1 MNTRTTDRS
10 YADASSHGTARRPA
24 LVTLA
29 VVGALLVGSGASAL
43 PADTEDD
50 PALQQTVEGDEAS
63 VEGREV
69 ITDGHVDVGPRF
81 LDDTWTLQARDDR
94 AVPPVW
100 RFPDETVFHVVD
112 ESILEAP
119 DSEDYAFLGV
129 EPGAPLYV
137 VPQVQNQAVV
147 WLGWNTQDPE
157 VTQRIDR
164 GATLRLDGVEGP
176 GSFFLFLQEG
186 VTGPPNVLWNSGTA
200 YPQDLWMDV
209 NTHVH
214 ANWVFTEPGVY
225 TLDVTMLADLTDG
238 THVEDPGVLR
248 FAVGTSTDPQTAFPA
263 ANEEPAEGTTEPT
276 TDASDTETDP
286 ADDADEAD
294 EVTDPESEDASA
306 SGVALWVGLA
316 ALVLVAAV
324 VVTVVR
330 GRRARALAEQE
341 ADGGDAHAGSADGA
355 KDRS

>member
-1 MNTRTTDRS
+1 MNTRTIDQRPVH
-10 YADASSHGTARRPA
+10 ASSSDGTARRQA

-29 VVGALLVGSGASAL
+29 VVGALLAGPGAAAL
-43 PADTEDD
+43 PADTQDD
-50 PALQQTVEGDEAS
+50 PALRQAVEGDEAS
-63 VEGREV
+63 VDGREV
-69 ITDGHVDVGPRF
+69 VTDGHVDVGPRF
-81 LDDTWTLQARDDR
+81 LDGTWTLQARDDR

-119 DSEDYAFLGV
+119 DNPDYAFLGV
-129 EPGAPLYV
+129 EAGSPLYV

-186 VTGPPNVLWNSGTA
+186 VTGPPNVLWDSGAA

-248 FAVGTSTDPQTAFPA
+248 FAVGTSTDPQAAFPA
-263 ANEEPAEGTTEPT
+263 ADEEPGQETAEPT
-276 TDASDTETDP
+276 THAPDTVTDP
-286 ADDADEAD
+286 AGGPDEAD
-294 EVTDPESEDASA
+294 DAGAEDTST

-330 GRRARALAEQE
+330 GRRARALAELE
-341 ADGGDAHAGSADGA
+341 ADGREADAGSADGA
-355 KDRS
+355 KDRP